1 MMERFGKI
9 ERETE
14 TIGRKK
20 SGRRKR
26 RRERASS
33 GGLVVARPI
42 RRGGET
48 GVMGNLVAVPKSR
61 LTAKIDRVAEV
72 KQ

>member
-1 MMERFGKI
+1 MERFGKI

-20 SGRRKR
+20 FGRSLGGNIGG
-26 RRERASS
+26 ERLPGVCA
-33 GGLVVARPI
+33 I

-48 GVMGNLVAVPKSR
+48 EVMGNIAAAGPSKCR
-61 LTAKIDRVAEV
+61 LTAKIERAPRL